1 MFKLRGFQRFVSSSL
16 KVRNDK
22 WSALKSLED
31 SYKQEEVVRVEKVEL
46 LLPPGISEEFHKRN
60 NQLLLHLKQNKKM
73 NIQAFTSVLSK
84 METAEEQQ
92 MMGTTA
98 KEWLKSGRMFS
109 FKATDLL
116 AKELIEQEKH
126 NILFKLLC
134 NRFRF
139 ELHPTPETITKV
151 IAYYHERHLKE
162 PDNIQWLDF
171 MYKYFA
177 VLLYY
182 DIPPTLRNYHHLIAA
197 GLYGRSKEG
206 IKRSLMTIKEVEA
219 LTWKLLPRTKLA
231 LIYHLIQEKEL
242 DSALLLLSELEAT
255 KLVNLIKTQ
264 IMLEMDLVPQAIEL
278 TKLLDE
284 KKLTFHKHD
293 MSATVWKSQS
303 VVLEMVKQAAIA
315 KGIDYN
321 PIK

>member
-1 MFKLRGFQRFVSSSL
+1 MFKPRGFQRFISSSL
-16 KVRNDK
+16 KVRKDK
-22 WSALKSLED
+22 WSALKSLEE

-46 LLPPGISEEFHKRN
+46 SLPPGISEQFYKQN
-60 NQLLLHLKQNKKM
+60 NQLILELKQNKKM
-73 NIQAFTSVLSK
+73 NIQSFMRVLK
-84 METAEEQQ
+84 KAQTEEEQQ
-92 MMGTTA
+92 IIETTA

-126 NILFKLLC
+126 EVLIKFLC
-134 NRFRF
+134 NRFKF
-139 ELHPTPETITKV
+139 EFHPTPETITRI
-151 IAYYHERHLKE
+151 IAHYHEKHIKE

-231 LIYHLIQEKEL
+231 LIYHLIQEKDL
-242 DSALLLLSELEAT
+242 DSALLLLSELEPT
-255 KLVNLIKTQ
+255 KLVNLIKIQ

-284 KKLTFHKHD
+284 KELTFHKHD
-293 MSATVWKSQS
+293 LSSSFWKSQT
-303 VVLEMVKQAAIA
+303 VVLDMVNQAAIA
-315 KGIDYN
+315 KGIEFN